1 MILNCLVLLF
11 VCFNLFL
18 FKGILV
24 KLLVFITGYPLI
36 TMTFMDWGFPM
47 YGLLGLM
54 DLSSNEFYLG
64 YVLYFVGYFV
74 FCLILYPIRNIPCRF
89 RRFYLSKQIRIL
101 LLAFMFA
108 TSFLVM
114 NIHSG
119 GGVASATLYLTTI
132 VILIVSW
139 RKNYLITGLM
149 IAISLMLILNGER
162 VDSILFLL
170 LLMVLTI
177 NDYIVEVKLSLK
189 VYIIICFVI
198 LLGLAGALFR
208 DDNYFSFDPML
219 LFDLY
224 SQKTVADSLH
234 IYYSGISYYLQNGT
248 AFEVLYNTLFGL
260 IPGPFYGLT
269 SLYNYNVFLAHNFE
283 ENVGGGMFCTEG
295 LLAFGPIGVPLYF
308 AFAALIYK
316 KLILS
321 RSRMSSL
328 LLLLFLIMACRIFWY
343 GFIYVYKPVILLYL
357 FNLLY
362 VNRLTCLREYYDK
375 DC

>member
-1 MILNCLVLLF
+1 MIFNCFVLLF
-11 VCFNLFL
+11 VCLNLFL
-18 FKGILV
+18 FKGVLI

-36 TMTFMDWGFPM
+36 SMTFMDWGFPM

-54 DLSSNEFYLG
+54 DLSSDEFYWG

-74 FCLILYPIRNIPCRF
+74 FCLILYPVRNILCRF
-89 RRFYLSKQIRIL
+89 RRFYLSKQIRL
-101 LLAFMFA
+101 LLLLFMFA

-119 GGVASATLYLTTI
+119 GMASATLYLTTV
-132 VILIVSW
+132 VILIASW
-139 RKNYLITGLM
+139 RRDYFITGGM
-149 IAISLMLILNGER
+149 IAISLLLILKGER

-177 NDYIVEVKLSLK
+177 NDYIVEVKLSFK
-189 VYIIICFVI
+189 IYIIVCSVI
-198 LLGLAGALFR
+198 LLGLLGALFR
-208 DDNYFSFDPML
+208 EGNSLSFNTML

-234 IYYSGISYYLQNGT
+234 IYYSGISYYLQNGA

-283 ENVGGGMFCTEG
+283 DNVGGGMFCTEG
-295 LLAFGPIGVPLYF
+295 LLAFGPLGVPLYF
-308 AFAALIYK
+308 ALAALIYK

-321 RSRMSSL
+321 KSRISSL
-328 LLLLFLIMACRIFWY
+328 ILLLFLIMACRIFWY
-343 GFIYVYKPVILLYL
+343 GFIYVYKPVLFLCL

-362 VNRLTCLREYYDK
+362 VHRLKYLRKSHDK